1 MPAPTPFPLSISMVL
16 PAFNEEENIV
26 EAARQCLEFATK
38 RFRAAE
44 VIVVDD
50 GSKDDTAKVVT
61 ELARDWPQLKLISF
75 AQNRGYGAAIAA
87 GFRAATS
94 DLVFFTDADLQFDV
108 RELADLVP
116 LIGEADAV
124 MGFRVYRYD
133 SVLRCVLSWAYNRIV
148 RVLFRVKVRDVDCS
162 FKLFTRKVVDRLHLE
177 STDFFIDTEM
187 VARTRRLGFKIVEK
201 GVRHYPRKHGHTT
214 VRASHI
220 PKTLWTVAR
229 MWWRIQFGPLQPP
242 PSTNEANPAR

>member
-87 GFRAATS
+87 GFCAATS

-133 SVLRCVLSWAYNRIV
+133 SVLRCVLSWVYNRIV

>member
-124 MGFRVYRYD
+124 M
-133 SVLRCVLSWAYNRIV
+133 
-148 RVLFRVKVRDVDCS
+148 
-162 FKLFTRKVVDRLHLE
+162 
-177 STDFFIDTEM
+177 
-187 VARTRRLGFKIVEK
+187 VAREMLRDPHFALRAAAELGVAVDYVPKQYL
-201 GVRHYPRKHGHTT
+201 RAPYPGPS
-214 VRASHI
+214 AS
-220 PKTLWTVAR
+220 
-229 MWWRIQFGPLQPP
+229 
-242 PSTNEANPAR
+242 